1 MNLSHV
7 NLSHV
12 DLSLVGLSCVDLSC
26 MPQSSVDL
34 SHVDLSC
41 VDLSCVDQ
49 AEGRMPQPIPCL
61 GRAGDASAFSEPQVP
76 AVLLSGPHR
85 PRPAPPPRQAAG
97 AAGEGVTA
105 SARGLI
111 PATGHLP
118 SLCPAQVTECV
129 NAPHVCVEK
138 A

>member
-7 NLSHV
+7 NLSRV
-12 DLSLVGLSCVDLSC
+12 DLSHVGLSCVDLSY

-34 SHVDLSC
+34 SHVNLSC
-41 VDLSCVDQ
+41 VDLPCVDQ

-85 PRPAPPPRQAAG
+85 PRQPLLPGRQLELQG
-97 AAGEGVTA
+97 RV
-105 SARGLI
+105 SR
-111 PATGHLP
+111 
-118 SLCPAQVTECV
+118 PAQEASSLLLGTCPRCV
-129 NAPHVCVEK
+129 QRRSLSA
-138 A
+138 